1 MSPKKKSQGNG
12 HKRLKITIEMKHQI
26 IEKRERGVSVADL
39 ARTYN
44 RSTSTISTILKNKEK
59 IKEIDASQG
68 VTRISAQ
75 RSRILDDVE
84 RLLLIWIN
92 EKQLQGDTI
101 NENIICEK
109 AKMIFA
115 DLIQKTPG
123 SSTAEEEVF
132 KGSRG
137 WFEKFKRRTGIHS
150 VVRHGEAASSDTK
163 AAENFIG
170 DFKKLIDS
178 EGYLPQQVFNCDETG
193 LFWKKMPKRTYI
205 TAEENALPGHKPMKD
220 RLTLLFCANA
230 SGDLKIKPLLVYHSE
245 TPRAFNKYKIQKS
258 RLNVMWRS
266 NRKAWVTR
274 DLFTEWIKEAF
285 GPSVKKY
292 LLEMNLP
299 LHVLLVM
306 DNAPGHPPGLQD
318 DLPEEFKFIKIQFL
332 PPNTT
337 PLLQP
342 MDQRVISNFKKLY
355 TKALFE
361 HCFRVTE
368 ETNLTLRDFWKN
380 HFHIVACLKMIEKAW
395 EGVTK
400 RTLTSAWKKL
410 WPESVVECDFEGFE
424 TVPVEPV
431 VNEIVSLATIMGL
444 EVDCSDIEEL
454 VEEHTQELTTEELM
468 ELHCVS
474 QQEVLEE
481 SLSEEEEVTE
491 KQQSS
496 AEIREML
503 KAWETVTSY
512 TEKHHPNKEVAMRA
526 ANLFN
531 DNAVSHFR
539 QILKRRQKQTTLD
552 SFLVKNN

>member
-1 MSPKKKSQGNG
+1 MSPKKKSQENS
-12 HKRLKITIEMKHQI
+12 HQRVKITIEMKHQI
-26 IEKRERGVSVADL
+26 IRKRERGVSVADL
-39 ARTYN
+39 AHTYN
-44 RSTSTISTILKNKEK
+44 RPTSTICTILKNKNK
-59 IKEIDASQG
+59 IKEIDASRG

-75 RSRILDDVE
+75 RLRILNDVE

-115 DLIQKTPG
+115 DLVKNTPG
-123 SSTAEEEVF
+123 SSTTKEVF

-150 VVRHGEAASSDTK
+150 IVRHGEAASSDTK
-163 AAENFIG
+163 ATENFIG

-193 LFWKKMPKRTYI
+193 LFWKKMPRRTYI
-205 TAEENALPGHKPMKD
+205 TAEEKALPGHKPMKD

-230 SGDLKIKPLLVYHSE
+230 SGDLKIKPLLVYHSG
-245 TPRAFNKYKIQKS
+245 TPRAFNKCKIQKS

-274 DLFTEWIKEAF
+274 DLFTEWIKEVF
-285 GPSVKKY
+285 CPSVKKY

-306 DNAPGHPPGLQD
+306 DNAPAHPPGIQN

-342 MDQRVISNFKKLY
+342 MDQQVISNFKKLY

-361 HCFRVTE
+361 HCFQVTE
-368 ETNLTLRDFWKN
+368 ETNLTLREFWKN
-380 HFHIVACLKMIEKAW
+380 HFHIVACLKMIDKAW
-395 EGVTK
+395 EGVTN
-400 RTLTSAWKKL
+400 RTLISAWKKL
-410 WPESVVECDFEGFE
+410 WPEGVVECDFEGFE
-424 TVPVEPV
+424 TVPMKPV

-444 EVDCSDIEEL
+444 EVDASDIEEL
-454 VEEHTQELTTEELM
+454 VEEHSQELTTEELV

-474 QQEVLEE
+474 QQEVLED
-481 SLSEEEEVTE
+481 SLSEEVAE

-496 AEIREML
+496 GEIREML
-503 KAWETVTSY
+503 KAWESVASY
-512 TEKHHPNKEVAMRA
+512 IEKHHPNNEVAIRA

-539 QILKRRQKQTTLD
+539 QILKRRQKQMSLD
-552 SFLVKNN
+552 TFLLKNN